1 MNNVRRENSRHFKN
15 KKKAHLRDN
24 TEEIENNSKIK
35 NVRDMYRGTNDFKKG
50 YQPRTNMVMDEND
63 EWFVDSYSILASRR
77 NYFSQLLNV
86 LGLIDVRQTDV
97 HTAELLVPDTSAFGF
112 EMAIQNLKSHKSPRI
127 YQIPAELIRA
137 WRRLVR
143 SEIHYYLQLE

>member
-97 HTAELLVPDTSAFGF
+97 HTAELLVPDTSAFDF
-112 EMAIQNLKSHKSPRI
+112 
-127 YQIPAELIRA
+127 
-137 WRRLVR
+137 
-143 SEIHYYLQLE
+143 